1 MGLDM
6 YAFSMSN
13 RAVIDDFSFDQEFKT
28 QEIAYWRKHNALHG
42 WMEALYRQKGGN
54 AKEFNCIPLRLTK
67 EDMEQLIL
75 DINADTIKPTAG
87 FFFGSTEDYYDSDM
101 RERDIRFA
109 NQVMSE
115 IDNGRAVY
123 YDSWW

>member
-13 RAVIDDFSFDQEFKT
+13 RAVIDDFSFDREFKK

-54 AKEFNCIPLRLTK
+54 DDSFNCIPLRLTK

-75 DINADTIKPTAG
+75 DIKENKIKPTEG
-87 FFFGSTEDYYDSDM
+87 FFFGSTEDYYDADI
-101 RERDIRFA
+101 REQDIRFA

-115 IDNGRAVY
+115 IDGGRAVY